1 MLKYVKQ
8 ILSISFVFLIT
19 LGLAI
24 PAFGTERPTIGLLKI
39 NNYSGVDNIGGNKLE
54 KLVVE
59 EFIANIQKQGSVQF
73 INHEKVKELM
83 KKEKLDCYYEAADL
97 CTIADLYSIGAKLG
111 MAQLLILDING
122 YSEIKRE
129 KAKKSYQLI
138 LGLSVVD
145 CTKYTETTYTGEGFS
160 DGSRQAAFANSISQ
174 LINKYLNMET
184 ADPDPSSGNIRSSTV
199 QVVGNKTSKMYHLLN
214 TNHAPSETNC
224 ESFDSRIEAEAEQYR
239 PCPICF
245 PSYKSF
251 SYSDRVLEEKLG
263 SEGCGI
269 IEYYYRVDNNPELI
283 TWVERVAAPLLKDTY
298 RKNVNY
304 KFRILDSTE
313 VNAFASPNGYIY
325 ITTGLLDIIESDDE
339 LAFIIAHEMGHIEK
353 KHSVINYRQRLAA
366 MFFSALFLASNNNY
380 EDPEKVLLTVVMTDL
395 VLKGYSRQQENEADA
410 VALSHLKRIGMDHLS
425 YKMVMGKFID
435 MRQQKIYAIDKIFST
450 HPTPEKRIE
459 NLNQLLQ
466 AYELLQLNL
475 SF

>member
-8 ILSISFVFLIT
+8 ILSISLIFLVII
-19 LGLAI
+19 GSAI
-24 PAFGTERPTIGLLKI
+24 PAFGMEKPIIGLLKI
-39 NNYSGVDNIGGNKLE
+39 NNYSGVDTVGGNNLE
-54 KLVVE
+54 RLVVE
-59 EFIANIQKQGSVQF
+59 EFVANIQKQSTIQF
-73 INHEKVKELM
+73 ISHEKVKELM
-83 KKEKLDCYYEAADL
+83 RKKNLDCYYEAADL
-97 CTIADLYSIGAKLG
+97 CTVADLYSIGAKLG
-111 MAQLLILDING
+111 MAQLLVLDING
-122 YSEIKRE
+122 YSEVKRE
-129 KAKKSYQLI
+129 KAKKSYQLL

-145 CTKYTETTYTGEGFS
+145 CIKYTQTNYTGEGFS

-174 LINKYLNMET
+174 LINNYLNMET
-184 ADPDPSSGNIRSSTV
+184 ADSDPSSGSTRSATV
-199 QVVGNKTSKMYHLLN
+199 QVMGNKTSKMYHLLN
-214 TNHAPSETNC
+214 TNHAPNETNC
-224 ESFDSRIEAEAEQYR
+224 KSFDSRIQAEAEQYR

-251 SYSDRVLEEKLG
+251 SYSDRVLEDRLG
-263 SEGCGI
+263 SEGCGT
-269 IEYYYRVDNNPELI
+269 IEYYYRVTDNPELLA
-283 TWVERVAAPLLKDTY
+283 WVERVAAPLIKDTY

-325 ITTGLLDIIESDDE
+325 ITTGLLDIIESNDE

-366 MFFSALFLASNNNY
+366 MFFSALLLASNNNY
-380 EDPEKVLLTVVMTDL
+380 EDSEKVLLTAVMTDL
-395 VLKGYSRQQENEADA
+395 VLKGYSREQENEADA

-450 HPTPEKRIE
+450 HPTPEKRID
-459 NLNQLLQ
+459 NLNKLLQ
-466 AYELLQLNL
+466 AYELLQQNL
-475 SF
+475 IL